1 MAEYNGRHY
10 YKIDV
15 MGRNGYSFM
24 VSTPNELDYEDDAVH
39 IALDL
44 GCFECDKDAS
54 YAVVDDLV
62 SVHDIE
68 HFIECGCCYN
78 Y

>member
-15 MGRNGYSFM
+15 SGRHGYSFM
-24 VSTPNELDYEDDAVH
+24 ISTPNELPDEYDAIDV
-39 IALDL
+39 ACVLEA
-44 GCFECDKDAS
+44 FECDDDAR

>member
-24 VSTPNELDYEDDAVH
+24 VSTPDELPYEDDAVD
-39 IALDL
+39 IACLLEAFYYD
-44 GCFECDKDAS
+44 DDAR

>member
-1 MAEYNGRHY
+1 M
-10 YKIDV
+10 I
-15 MGRNGYSFM
+15 
-24 VSTPNELDYEDDAVH
+24 STPNELPYEDDAVDV
-39 IALDL
+39 AWELDA
-44 GCFECDKDAS
+44 FECDDDAR
-54 YAVVDDLV
+54 YAIVDDLV

>member
-15 MGRNGYSFM
+15 MGKYGYSFM
-24 VSTPNELDYEDDAVH
+24 ISTPNELPDEYDAVDV
-39 IALDL
+39 AWELDA
-44 GCFECDKDAS
+44 FECDDDAK

-68 HFIECGCCYN
+68 LFNEHGCCYN